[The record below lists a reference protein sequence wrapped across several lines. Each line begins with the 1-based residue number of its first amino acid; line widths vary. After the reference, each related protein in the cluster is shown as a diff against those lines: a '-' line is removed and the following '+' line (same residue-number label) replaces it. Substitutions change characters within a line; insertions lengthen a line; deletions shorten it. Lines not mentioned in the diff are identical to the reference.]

1 MLPLHN
7 CDSQRADIFSRA
19 ALETSFTLL
28 RRQHPRLALAVQNQ
42 LQNPHWP
49 GTVTATGAPP
59 GQRHH
64 SDRFFVR
71 LDAQV
76 VGQIVAALT
85 EVGTHYLSH
94 KRRSGSE
101 SAMLRDLMR
110 SWIRLGEWMIHQA
123 ETDYLPGSRSLNE

>member
-1 MLPLHN
+1 MLPLYN
-7 CDSQRADIFSRA
+7 SYSSRADIFSRV

-28 RRQHPRLALAVQNQ
+28 RQQHPRLALAVQNQ
-42 LQNPHWP
+42 LQISHRVGNL
-49 GTVTATGAPP
+49 TASLATPA
-59 GQRHH
+59 QRHH
-64 SDRFFVR
+64 SDRFFIR

-85 EVGTHYLSH
+85 EVGTHYLSSR
-94 KRRSGSE
+94 RRSGSE

-123 ETDYLPGSRSLNE
+123 ETNHLTSSSQSS